1 MKKIILMLICLFL
14 ITGCSTSSITTSTKG
29 LAQKAVKATTVKQVS
44 KNEEV
49 KDVEVEVISND
60 SNTDNSDEAII
71 KQFESVEEDIKS
83 VDNTNIDESLEKKLK
98 KNFIILTDFIF
109 YDGKINGKTFNE
121 LSDEAKAKILV
132 IYERIDNKIETLFP
146 NYKEEIRKSA
156 NKAYNNIKEG
166 IAKLKE
172 KYIEKV
178 GDETYENT
186 MKIYEEDKERLKEA
200 YMPIIEKAR
209 ERAFELKDR
218 AESWYKKFK
227 EENE

>member
-121 LSDEAKAKILV
+121 LSDEAKAKILL

-178 GDETYENT
+178 GDEAYENT

>member
-132 IYERIDNKIETLFP
+132 IYERIDNKTETLFP

>member
-1 MKKIILMLICLFL
+1 MKKIILMLTCLFL
-14 ITGCSTSSITTSTKG
+14 ITGCSSSITTSTKG

-146 NYKEEIRKSA
+146 NYKEDLRKSA

-209 ERAFELKDR
+209 ERAFELKDK

>member
-121 LSDEAKAKILV
+121 LSDEAKAKILL

-146 NYKEEIRKSA
+146 NYKEDLRKSA

-178 GDETYENT
+178 GDEAYENT

>member
-121 LSDEAKAKILV
+121 LSDEAKAKILL

-178 GDETYENT
+178 GDEAYENT

-209 ERAFELKDR
+209 ERTFELKDK